1 MAPITTMKEYRQR
14 YQHYYY
20 MRNRDKLLE
29 YARKYREKKKA
40 LEKAKKERELK
51 NNLQSEVIEP
61 FEVVKLPKRPKTSR
75 PYQPRIASEDMTEQQ
90 LAQRKY
96 YEAHREERMR
106 YYKKQ
111 YQKNKAARQQYY
123 KEYYLRKKEE
133 KRNGIQ
139 QN

>member
-1 MAPITTMKEYRQR
+1 MAPITTIEEYRQR

-20 MRNRDKLLE
+20 MKNRDRLLE

-40 LEKAKKERELK
+40 LEKAEAERESKDNLK
-51 NNLQSEVIEP
+51 PEAIKSPDKAPRQ
-61 FEVVKLPKRPKTSR
+61 PKTPR
-75 PYQPRIASEDMTEQQ
+75 PYRPRIASEDMTERQ
-90 LAQRKY
+90 LAQRNY
-96 YEAHREERMR
+96 YEAHREERKR

-133 KRNGIQ
+133 KQNGI
-139 QN
+139 